1 MNIDRLNLYK
11 RLRDFRVP
19 NTILD
24 NIFSEEND
32 MKILEEAFQSLL
44 DENYTKDE
52 AAEKIAKI
60 IFKDLDV
67 DPDYLIEVEK

>member
-32 MKILEEAFQSLL
+32 IKILEEAFQSLL

-67 DPDYLIEVEK
+67 DPDYSIEVEK

>member
-1 MNIDRLNLYK
+1 MDIDRLNLYK

-19 NTILD
+19 NTVLD

-32 MKILEEAFQSLL
+32 VKILEEAFLSLIN
-44 DENYTKDE
+44 ENHTKDE

-60 IFKDLDV
+60 IFKDLDIN
-67 DPDYLIEVEK
+67 PDYSIEVEK

>member
-67 DPDYLIEVEK
+67 DPDYSIEVEK

>member
-24 NIFSEEND
+24 NIFSEQND

-67 DPDYLIEVEK
+67 DPDYSIEVEK

>member
-11 RLRDFRVP
+11 RLRDFQVP

-32 MKILEEAFQSLL
+32 IKILEEAFQSLL

-67 DPDYLIEVEK
+67 DPDYSIEVEK